1 LKVKKVRL
9 GFYNL
14 SFFKES
20 HKEMNY
26 NLNGNYSMILD
37 LNKAK
42 PTLFRKWVKIK
53 LIYDQQAE
61 PEYILNV

>member
-1 LKVKKVRL
+1 
-9 GFYNL
+9 
-14 SFFKES
+14 
-20 HKEMNY
+20 
-26 NLNGNYSMILD
+26 MILD